1 MGETIG
7 QGALST
13 SRKCYHRLTREVRA
27 VKVTKKEDFEM
38 GERQKLLEQ
47 IEILK
52 ELDHPSICRVIDI
65 FEDKKK
71 FYFVT
76 EYLSGGGLFNSLITS
91 VGFNENASATI
102 LKQILSAVAY
112 LH

>member
-7 QGALST
+7 YGALST
-13 SRKCYHRLTREVRA
+13 TRKCHHRLTNEVRA
-27 VKVTKKEDFEM
+27 VKVTKKEDLEY
-38 GERQKLLEQ
+38 GERKKVLEQ

-76 EYLSGGGLFNSLITS
+76 EYLSGGGLFNSLITN
-91 VGFNENASATI
+91 VGFTENASATI
-102 LKQILSAVAY
+102 LK
-112 LH
+112 